1 MVDDQTIEVTLE
13 PMTIQQTFS
22 GSQASGS
29 QAQDATRPAT
39 AGGDAAKAQ
48 PRRQRRNAARGRP
61 IDAQAMRVVEGLC
74 EGLEPRADLLIEHL
88 HRLQDHLGQ
97 LPSAHLAAL
106 AARLRLSQT
115 EVFEVASFY
124 HHFDC
129 VPEGAPAAPAL
140 TIRVCESISCALQGA
155 EALAQTLERSEA
167 LTTRGVRI
175 QRVACIGRCAQAPA
189 AAIGMRVVAPA
200 FAPELIAH
208 IEQSPSGVFDRE
220 PFAQAASR
228 GPVTEPRTQPR
239 TALLAPAS
247 VPMSS
252 VADAVA
258 QGQYQRLQQ
267 AWAGALA
274 REMILRQLGD
284 AGLRGLGGAGFPT
297 ARKWQTV
304 AAQPG
309 PRLMAINADEGEPGT
324 FKDRHW
330 FEQAAHRILEG
341 ALIAAWTVEVDA
353 VWLYLRDE
361 YAGIREALEG
371 IWPELQAWVDA
382 QWPGPAP
389 RLHLRRGAGAYV
401 CGEESAMIAS
411 IEGQRGLP
419 RLRPPYVAQRGLFGR
434 PTLVNNPET
443 LLWVSRILEHG
454 PLEFSRHGRRGRS
467 GLRSFSVSGRVRNPG
482 VKVAPAGISLR
493 ELIDEHCGGVAEGHT
508 LYGFLPG
515 GASGGILPAALAD
528 ELLDFDVLAAYGAF
542 IGSHAIVVFSEQDRA
557 CDVARNLMHFF
568 EQESCGQCTPCRA
581 GTVQMSRMISDE
593 IWPVST
599 IEALGQVMRDASICG
614 LGQAAPNPV
623 DSVLRFFG
631 SEVRNAE
638 PRLHEGHPRDTG
650 PPRDAGHP
658 RDTGPA
664 SGSASQSSADEGIA

>member
-1 MVDDQTIEVTLE
+1 MQ
-13 PMTIQQTFS
+13 
-22 GSQASGS
+22 
-29 QAQDATRPAT
+29 
-39 AGGDAAKAQ
+39 
-48 PRRQRRNAARGRP
+48 
-61 IDAQAMRVVEGLC
+61 VVEGLC
-74 EGLEPRADLLIEHL
+74 KGLEPQADLLIEHL

-97 LPSAHLAAL
+97 LPAAHLTAL
-106 AARLRLSQT
+106 AARLRLSQA

-140 TIRVCESISCALQGA
+140 TLRVCESISCALQGA
-155 EALAQTLERSEA
+155 QALAHTLERSEA
-167 LTTRGVRI
+167 LASRDVRI

-200 FAPELIAH
+200 VAPAVIAQ
-208 IEQSPSGVFDRE
+208 IEQAPPETFDRA
-220 PFAQAASR
+220 PLAQAVPTRGASD
-228 GPVTEPRTQPR
+228 PRIQAR
-239 TALLAPAS
+239 AALLAPEP
-247 VPMSS
+247 VPMLA

-258 QGQYQRLQQ
+258 QGQYQRLQR
-267 AWAGALA
+267 AWAGELA
-274 REMILRQLGD
+274 REAILQHLGD
-284 AGLRGLGGAGFPT
+284 AGLRGFGGAGFPT

-330 FEQAAHRILEG
+330 FEQATHRILEG
-341 ALIAAWTVEVDA
+341 ALIAAWTVEVEA

-361 YAGIREALEG
+361 YAGIREALER
-371 IWPELQAWVDA
+371 IWPDLQAWIDA
-382 QWPGPAP
+382 HWPGPAP

-411 IEGQRGLP
+411 IEGRRGLP

-443 LLWVSRILEHG
+443 LLWVSRILEQG

-493 ELIDEHCGGVAEGHT
+493 ELIDEYCGGMAEGHV

-528 ELLDFDVLAAYGAF
+528 ESLDFDVLAAHGAF
-542 IGSHAIVVFSEQDRA
+542 IGSHAVVVFSEQDRA
-557 CDVARNLMHFF
+557 RDVARNLMHFF
-568 EQESCGQCTPCRA
+568 EQESCGQCTPCRS
-581 GTVQMSRMISDE
+581 GTVQMGRLIDAESWDV
-593 IWPVST
+593 PNL
-599 IEALGQVMRDASICG
+599 EALGQVMRDASICG

-631 SEVRNAE
+631 SEVLNARGKR
-638 PRLHEGHPRDTG
+638 P
-650 PPRDAGHP
+650 
-658 RDTGPA
+658 
-664 SGSASQSSADEGIA
+664 

>member
-1 MVDDQTIEVTLE
+1 MQL
-13 PMTIQQTFS
+13 
-22 GSQASGS
+22 
-29 QAQDATRPAT
+29 
-39 AGGDAAKAQ
+39 
-48 PRRQRRNAARGRP
+48 
-61 IDAQAMRVVEGLC
+61 VEGLF

-97 LPSAHLAAL
+97 LPAAHLAAL
-106 AARLRLSQT
+106 AARLRLSQV

-129 VPEGAPAAPAL
+129 VSEGAPAAPSL

-155 EALAQTLERSEA
+155 QALAQTLERSEA
-167 LTTRGVRI
+167 LATRGVRI

-200 FAPELIAH
+200 VAPAVIAQ
-208 IEQSPSGVFDRE
+208 IEQAPPDTFDRE
-220 PFAQAASR
+220 PPAHAASIR
-228 GPVTEPRTQPR
+228 AASEPRIQHR
-239 TALLAPAS
+239 AALLAPEP
-247 VPMSS
+247 VPMLA

-258 QGQYQRLQQ
+258 RGQYQRLQQ
-267 AWAGALA
+267 AWTGGLTRAA
-274 REMILRQLGD
+274 ILQQIGD
-284 AGLRGLGGAGFPT
+284 AGLRGFGGAGFPT

-330 FEQAAHRILEG
+330 FEQATHRILEG
-341 ALIAAWTVEVDA
+341 ALIAAWTVEVEA

-361 YAGIREALEG
+361 YAGIRVALER
-371 IWPELQAWVDA
+371 IWPDLQAWIDA
-382 QWPGPAP
+382 HWPGPAP

-411 IEGQRGLP
+411 IEGGRGLP

-443 LLWVSRILEHG
+443 LMWVSRILEHG
-454 PLEFSRHGRRGRS
+454 PLEFARHGRRGRS

-493 ELIDEHCGGVAEGHT
+493 ELIDEYCGGMAEGHV

-515 GASGGILPAALAD
+515 GASGGILPAALDD
-528 ELLDFDVLAAYGAF
+528 ESLDFDVLAAHGAF
-542 IGSHAIVVFSEQDRA
+542 IGSHAVVVFSEQDRA
-557 CDVARNLMHFF
+557 RDVARNLMQFF
-568 EQESCGQCTPCRA
+568 EHESCGQCTPCRS
-581 GTVQMSRMISDE
+581 GTVQMGRLIDAESWDV
-593 IWPVST
+593 PNL
-599 IEALGQVMRDASICG
+599 EALGQVMRDASICG

-631 SEVRNAE
+631 SEVLNASS
-638 PRLHEGHPRDTG
+638 RLSPSPHREASPALGTGTRSPAEGRK
-650 PPRDAGHP
+650 
-658 RDTGPA
+658 
-664 SGSASQSSADEGIA
+664 E